1 MLLRDLTSRIGTA
14 APVRMAGPDAGDLLV
29 TGVTLDSRSVVPGDV
44 YAALP
49 GFNVH
54 GARFVADAVAAGAV
68 AVLTDDDGLPSWR
81 GWPSGASRS
90 SWPTTPAASSERS
103 RPRSTGTRPRT

>member
-1 MLLRDLTSRIGTA
+1 M
-14 APVRMAGPDAGDLLV
+14 
-29 TGVTLDSRSVVPGDV
+29 TLDSRAVVPGDV

-68 AVLTDDDGLPSWR
+68 AVLTDDTGLAELAELAADVPVAR
-81 GWPSGASRS
+81 GRRPPR
-90 SWPTTPAASSERS
+90 
-103 RPRSTGTRPRT
+103 RPRRAVAAEVYGQPVRAA